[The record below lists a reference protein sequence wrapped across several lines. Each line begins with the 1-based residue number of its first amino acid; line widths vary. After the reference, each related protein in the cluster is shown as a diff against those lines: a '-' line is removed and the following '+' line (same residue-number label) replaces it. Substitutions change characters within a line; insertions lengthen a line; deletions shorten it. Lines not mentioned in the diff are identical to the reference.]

1 MRLSGMNSNDTE
13 KINNLLMIME
23 CLPKLTEQELSITAN
38 FLKLTVENKKAT
50 IHYLQLVRE

>member
-1 MRLSGMNSNDTE
+1 MNISDTE
-13 KINNLLMIME
+13 KLNDLLKIMQ